1 MEIYLATI
9 DVHILAGTYFKAE
22 NDSHAKKI
30 TEDITVLLEQYL
42 SKNLVLPSTDSTLKM
57 EADVTKTTLSKL
69 SDL

>member
-1 MEIYLATI
+1 METYLTTI
-9 DVHILAGTYFKAE
+9 DAHILAGIYFKAE
-22 NDSHAKKI
+22 SDSHAKKI

-69 SDL
+69 SDI